1 MTLESMGM
9 ISAIIMML
17 SFPICI
23 YAIYTKLEKTE
34 EHLKF
39 SSFIVTF
46 KYRFG
51 FGLFGGRL
59 KRLFVIAIV
68 ILMPKVFQWRH
79 LVLVEDVRR
88 IPKSLKLWMV
98 IPFLLTI
105 SSIVGM
111 AVSWFLTG

>member
-59 KRLFVIAIV
+59 KRSFRY
-68 ILMPKVFQWRH
+68 RH
-79 LVLVEDVRR
+79 CY
-88 IPKSLKLWMV
+88 PHAKGFSMA
-98 IPFLLTI
+98 LL
-105 SSIVGM
+105 G
-111 AVSWFLTG
+111 AR